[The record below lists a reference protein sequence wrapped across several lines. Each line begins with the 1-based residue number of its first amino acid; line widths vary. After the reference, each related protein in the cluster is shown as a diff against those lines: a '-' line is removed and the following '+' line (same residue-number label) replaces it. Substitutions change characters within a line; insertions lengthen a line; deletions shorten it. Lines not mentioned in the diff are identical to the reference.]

1 MLATWRAT
9 STRVLTNNKHAQ
21 RFKERKQ
28 ECFKRSL
35 GKIFIITRPYLA
47 IEVEEVKGVHTH
59 LDFDLWCIHILQG
72 DINTRIH
79 FNIFPFDKN
88 MQIDA
93 SYSQIATTNLGTCY
107 KELFDFS
114 PRSCWKLTTQPS
126 RLPLNSVTP
135 PCCVRPLSAYYFLLL
150 CSLHSPLLLLL
161 LPLSPF

>member
-1 MLATWRAT
+1 MHPHPAGRHQHTW
-9 STRVLTNNKHAQ
+9 
-21 RFKERKQ
+21 
-28 ECFKRSL
+28 
-35 GKIFIITRPYLA
+35 
-47 IEVEEVKGVHTH
+47 
-59 LDFDLWCIHILQG
+59 
-72 DINTRIH
+72 IH

-93 SYSQIATTNLGTCY
+93 SYSQIATSNLGTCY

-126 RLPLNSVTP
+126 RLPLNSITP

-161 LPLSPF
+161 LLLSPFLNLILFIPLLVYPCWFLLSQLDLITGFPAHPWWNPRNVEFRG